1 MPVLKKEIEL
11 SNGTKIWVK
20 QASGLDKL
28 RIEAKQG
35 RVMRKCRSFGSDL
48 SAWTEEQMDE
58 FMDLCEKEECGLA
71 AQVES
76 WLPSCLL
83 DKELDLLV
91 CNEIADQLNE
101 SVQTDSKGRKK
112 TNANKAIARRD
123 QKRKLHT
130 PAETSKQLNAL
141 IKNKG
146 E

>member
-83 DKELDLLV
+83 DKEFDPDSLTSEELILV
-91 CNEIADQLNE
+91 LGVIRGDDNEGAVPL
-101 SVQTDSKGRKK
+101 V
-112 TNANKAIARRD
+112 
-123 QKRKLHT
+123 
-130 PAETSKQLNAL
+130 
-141 IKNKG
+141 
-146 E
+146 